1 VSVTCIAC
9 RHDIDDAAKLC
20 PYCGADPRTGEKIDT
35 QAILQEVFKP
45 RNMSRSASVI
55 DFARQRQGA
64 VLAIAVVVGFLI
76 LAGLYQFAVHRN
88 DTTVLAGNGV
98 PITEVTD
105 VTDQGEDNKP
115 LPMPPLQF
123 AYDGHAQTM
132 RTYIVEPGAAPAAAP
147 AAVAPPVAAP
157 APPPAPR

>member
-20 PYCGADPRTGEKIDT
+20 PYCGADPRTGDKIDT

-45 RNMSRSASVI
+45 KEMTRTASVL

-64 VLAIAVVVGFLI
+64 VVAIAVVVGFLI
-76 LAGLYQFAVHRN
+76 LAGLYQYAVHRN
-88 DTTVLAGNGV
+88 DTAALAGNGV

-123 AYDGHAQTM
+123 AYDGRPQSM
-132 RTYIVEPGAAPAAAP
+132 RTYIVEPGAAPAPAP
-147 AAVAPPVAAP
+147 APPPAAP
-157 APPPAPR
+157 APPPKPR

>member
-1 VSVTCIAC
+1 MSVTCVSC

-20 PYCGADPRTGEKIDT
+20 PYCGADPRSGEKIDT

-45 RNMSRSASVI
+45 KNTSRSASVI

-64 VLAIAVVVGFLI
+64 VVAIAVVVGFLI
-76 LAGLYQFAVHRN
+76 LAGLYQYAVHRN
-88 DTTVLAGNGV
+88 DTAALAGNGV

-105 VTDQGEDNKP
+105 ISDRGEDTKP

-123 AYDGHAQTM
+123 AYDGRPQTM
-132 RTYIVEPGAAPAAAP
+132 RTYIVEPGAAPAP
-147 AAVAPPVAAP
+147 AALPAPTAP
-157 APPPAPR
+157 SAPPPTPR